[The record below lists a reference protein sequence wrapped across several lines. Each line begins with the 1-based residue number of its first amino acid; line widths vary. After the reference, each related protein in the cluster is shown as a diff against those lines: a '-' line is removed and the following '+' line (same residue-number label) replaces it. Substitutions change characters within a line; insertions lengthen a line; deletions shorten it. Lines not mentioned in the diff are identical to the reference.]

1 MYMNVV
7 LNLNVVVQV
16 TVKLHTNHA
25 AQNFQRICFF
35 FNFIA
40 RCSLDIRI
48 CRGLITL

>member
-25 AQNFQRICFF
+25 AQNFQRIYFF
-35 FNFIA
+35 LI
-40 RCSLDIRI
+40 SLQ
-48 CRGLITL
+48 GVA